1 MSKSRTKNK
10 TIVVSGRLRC
20 HQYNDGSFEIFFRG
34 SPGGYYFVFSEEC
47 RLLYKVYRCAYGRGK
62 PNFNEASNWHD
73 LKESLK
79 REHERTP
86 LPSYLKRFLQWQ
98 YGATSKTRKVS
109 ADYKKE
115 DF

>member
-1 MSKSRTKNK
+1 
-10 TIVVSGRLRC
+10 
-20 HQYNDGSFEIFFRG
+20 
-34 SPGGYYFVFSEEC
+34 
-47 RLLYKVYRCAYGRGK
+47 
-62 PNFNEASNWHD
+62 
-73 LKESLK
+73 
-79 REHERTP
+79 